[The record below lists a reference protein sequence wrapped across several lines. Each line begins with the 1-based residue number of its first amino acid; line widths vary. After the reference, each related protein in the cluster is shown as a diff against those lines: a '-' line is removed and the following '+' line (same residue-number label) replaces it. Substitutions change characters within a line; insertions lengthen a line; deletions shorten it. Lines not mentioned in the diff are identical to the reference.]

1 MRSPRDASLHVYPH
15 SCWYDVAARLSFALM
30 VLSLFCIAARAKY
43 GGGTGEPNDPYLI
56 YTPAHLQAI
65 GLDPDSWDKHF
76 KLMSDL
82 EMIPYQGPGESQ
94 TVKPIGLYSQ
104 RPFSGHFD
112 GGGHTIS
119 HLIIRETDLGPVGLF
134 GSVGPPLPSDFPW
147 SNEAEAVE
155 VIRDLGLIDPSVQS
169 PSNIGVGAL
178 VGYLTSGKV
187 SSCYV
192 KGGIVKGA
200 NRAGG
205 LVGSAPSHNVPTP
218 HALCDCHVQ
227 GCDVRGD
234 SLVGGLVGEF
244 GDGRIT
250 ACWSVAHVRGVQY
263 VGGLAGMVEMLGEGD
278 YLSICWSSGTVEG
291 ISDVGG
297 LAGMWRGH
305 GAITNCYSTAAIHG
319 GSATGGL
326 VGTNI
331 YGSIVNCYSVAPV
344 SGVSRVGGLVG
355 VNQGAVNT
363 CYAGGPVK
371 GESQTGG
378 LVGSLNADPLYADG
392 STTDSF
398 WDVDTSGQT
407 ASAGG
412 MGKTTWQM
420 RQQSTFDNWDFIK
433 VWDIAENQT
442 YPFLRLFEGSRG
454 NPYVKL

>member
-1 MRSPRDASLHVYPH
+1 
-15 SCWYDVAARLSFALM
+15 
-30 VLSLFCIAARAKY
+30 
-43 GGGTGEPNDPYLI
+43 
-56 YTPAHLQAI
+56 
-65 GLDPDSWDKHF
+65 
-76 KLMSDL
+76 
-82 EMIPYQGPGESQ
+82 
-94 TVKPIGLYSQ
+94 
-104 RPFSGHFD
+104 
-112 GGGHTIS
+112 
-119 HLIIRETDLGPVGLF
+119 
-134 GSVGPPLPSDFPW
+134 
-147 SNEAEAVE
+147 
-155 VIRDLGLIDPSVQS
+155 
-169 PSNIGVGAL
+169 
-178 VGYLTSGKV
+178 
-187 SSCYV
+187 
-192 KGGIVKGA
+192 
-200 NRAGG
+200 
-205 LVGSAPSHNVPTP
+205 
-218 HALCDCHVQ
+218 VQ

-454 NPYVKL
+454 SPYVKL